1 MFNIPIPHI
10 VWEEKMDLSTHP
22 FSRKNRSINS
32 AARRNRRL
40 AKEREG
46 IGWFNP
52 IWIIGVLV
60 PNSIPAATVA
70 ASAEFNLANCYF
82 NVQVYCKMPS
92 GARDKL
98 KWCLLGTLG
107 TRLDRAS

>member
-10 VWEEKMDLSTHP
+10 FWEEKMDLSTHP
-22 FSRKNRSINS
+22 FCRKNRSINS

-40 AKEREG
+40 AKDREG

-52 IWIIGVLV
+52 ILIIGMLV

-70 ASAEFNLANCYF
+70 ASPEFHLANCYF
-82 NVQVYCKMPS
+82 HGQESLKLPS
-92 GARDKL
+92 CDRVRVTAVRLRAWGA
-98 KWCLLGTLG
+98 W
-107 TRLDRAS
+107 